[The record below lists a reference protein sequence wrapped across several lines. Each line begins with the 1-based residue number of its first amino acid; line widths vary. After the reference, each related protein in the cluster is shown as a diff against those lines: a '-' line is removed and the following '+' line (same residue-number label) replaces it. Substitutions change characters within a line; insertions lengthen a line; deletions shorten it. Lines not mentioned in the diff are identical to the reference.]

1 MVVDEATSLKRLRSY
16 NAFMGLLHLG
26 QSVAIFALSNSFT
39 MPITASFLT
48 FDAATQT
55 LRGVP
60 ETLIDVRLGPLV
72 AIFLLISAIAH
83 FCLSTFGYKW
93 YVENLKKK
101 INFARWYEYA
111 LSSSV
116 MIVII
121 GMLSGV
127 YDIAALMAIFALNAC
142 MNLFGLM
149 MELHNQTTQK
159 INWTAYIYGCFAGLV
174 PWIAI
179 AYYFFGSLS
188 RSVGV
193 PTFVYTILPTLFVFF
208 FTFAINMVLQYKKV
222 GPWKNYL
229 FGEQV
234 YVILSLTAKTALAW
248 QVFAG
253 TLVR

>member
-1 MVVDEATSLKRLRSY
+1 VAVDEAVRLKRLRGY

-26 QSVAIFALSNSFT
+26 QAAAIFALSNSFAL
-39 MPITASFLT
+39 PITASFLT
-48 FDAATQT
+48 FDKATQT
-55 LRGVP
+55 LSGAP
-60 ETLIDVRLGPLV
+60 ETLVNLRLGPFV
-72 AIFLLISAIAH
+72 ALFLLVSAIAH
-83 FCLSTFGYKW
+83 FCLSTFGYGW
-93 YVENLKKK
+93 YVDNLKKK
-101 INFARWYEYA
+101 INYARWYEYA
-111 LSSSV
+111 LSSSI

-159 INWTAYIYGCFAGLV
+159 TNWTAYIYGCFAGIV

-188 RSVGV
+188 RATGV

-208 FTFAINMVLQYKKV
+208 FTFALNMFLQYKKV
-222 GPWKNYL
+222 GPWKDYL

-234 YVILSLTAKTALAW
+234 YVFLSLTAKTALAW